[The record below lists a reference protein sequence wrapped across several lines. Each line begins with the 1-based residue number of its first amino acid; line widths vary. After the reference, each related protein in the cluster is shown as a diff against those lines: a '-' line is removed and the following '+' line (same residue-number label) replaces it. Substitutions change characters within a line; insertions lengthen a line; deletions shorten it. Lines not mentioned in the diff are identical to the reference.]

1 MQESKVRTDQEIG
14 WHASA
19 APSLFGGTRMG
30 RPRGWELREAFESF
44 LFRCCLLLRLL
55 QNFISAAYCNGA
67 LPLITASLPKR

>member
-19 APSLFGGTRMG
+19 APSLFGGTRTG

-44 LFRCCLLLRLL
+44 LFRCCLLLLIGGKAYFCVCCKTLFLRL
-55 QNFISAAYCNGA
+55 
-67 LPLITASLPKR
+67 TATAHFH